1 MNQDLERIMLTE
13 EQISARVKEV
23 AAQLS
28 FTDGHYFA
36 NSFKRQVGMPPGEF
50 RKRFLSAKEKEK

>member
-23 AAQLS
+23 AAQLDS
-28 FTDGHYFA
+28 FTRGGGRSSSVF
-36 NSFKRQVGMPPGEF
+36 
-50 RKRFLSAKEKEK
+50 